1 MDFLKVIYEN
11 VEKKKTLLSQQANLY
26 QWVRDILKF
35 SEVLFC
41 TYCKGLFCL
50 EETVIMLIFLCIC
63 IKHSQH

>member
-11 VEKKKTLLSQQANLY
+11 VEKKTLFSQQANLY
-26 QWVRDILKF
+26 LWVRDILKF

-41 TYCKGLFCL
+41 IYCKGLFCL